1 MSATYIRY
9 LFRLVRNDP
18 VFKSIN
24 VDINTVDRFQGKE
37 KNIIITSLVRN
48 NKLGIASK
56 HIVAFERI
64 NVAFSRA
71 QEMLVVVGA
80 KHLYNNLDVEL
91 PGMDNPQITTTPV
104 YRSIIDEMMRTGGYI
119 DSSKLVTEKLRQD
132 VLDEYK
138 RVKREEGE
146 FRK

>member
-1 MSATYIRY
+1 
-9 LFRLVRNDP
+9 
-18 VFKSIN
+18 
-24 VDINTVDRFQGKE
+24 
-37 KNIIITSLVRN
+37 
-48 NKLGIASK
+48 
-56 HIVAFERI
+56 
-64 NVAFSRA
+64 
-71 QEMLVVVGA
+71 MLVVVGA